1 VKDNNDQNPA
11 HQETMKNN
19 DESNDNAVRTRSGRI
34 SKPPVKYDDEY

>member
-11 HQETMKNN
+11 HTETMNN
-19 DESNDNAVRTRSGRI
+19 DESNDTAVRTRSGRI